1 MNTAMK
7 VLSRRQAEFQRK
19 SNKMLT
25 RKGEKIKITR
35 TGRQFLHGMWKRTT
49 NTRIAATRQQAT
61 LLFFGFCSSWYNF
74 FEDRS
79 ATVMSVSS

>member
-25 RKGEKIKITR
+25 RAKARKIKVTR

-61 LLFFGFCSSWYNF
+61 ALFWILFFLVQF
-74 FEDRS
+74 FRGQAGYCD
-79 ATVMSVSS
+79 VS